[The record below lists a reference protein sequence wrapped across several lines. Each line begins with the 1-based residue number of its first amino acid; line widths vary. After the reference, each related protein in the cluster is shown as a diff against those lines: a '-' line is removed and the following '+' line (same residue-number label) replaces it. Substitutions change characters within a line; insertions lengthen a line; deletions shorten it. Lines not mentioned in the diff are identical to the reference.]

1 MIFGKSETEI
11 VRLALAGHSN
21 MTDGCALWDADNG
34 KMVSASY
41 TTGTVENP
49 ENHLVEVFRISQG
62 ENPIVFINDDE
73 CDGCDRYCKGIFY
86 DELRE
91 SQECIECCIGAYV
104 ENGFDDDFE
113 DFKDGV
119 EEQVRDLI
127 SEVVSDDLSKFND
140 IRIALS
146 DRNGDAYDYV
156 QVREKDYEMDVL
168 DNLVDMAISSEFVL
182 VESKDFLEGE
192 IIYFSQLCDDRD
204 KDVEFWAELQSRIE
218 DFDLDGALELL
229 Q

>member
-73 CDGCDRYCKGIFY
+73 CDGCDRYCKG
-86 DELRE
+86 R
-91 SQECIECCIGAYV
+91 S
-104 ENGFDDDFE
+104 
-113 DFKDGV
+113 
-119 EEQVRDLI
+119 
-127 SEVVSDDLSKFND
+127 LSKD
-140 IRIALS
+140 RPKLAQIHMLVSASDTRRELS
-146 DRNGDAYDYV
+146 NCC
-156 QVREKDYEMDVL
+156 
-168 DNLVDMAISSEFVL
+168 SS
-182 VESKDFLEGE
+182 
-192 IIYFSQLCDDRD
+192 
-204 KDVEFWAELQSRIE
+204 
-218 DFDLDGALELL
+218 
-229 Q
+229 